1 MIWTSPLLEGY
12 SKWSDE
18 IGAPAVPCP
27 RRGRTSAACPYQAVE
42 KPAWEVRSCCIQKCP
57 ILAKS
62 HGRLERI
69 QKCPTIFYSL
79 IGTISNGLQWP
90 PSTRA
95 PFSPARGI
103 PFARVRLGFNLK
115 TTSNSFHNTFQ
126 VEPYPFRPHSNI
138 NKCQPR
144 RCRFG
149 MVDSWVSSDPAVVAD
164 GPRRRVSQSLT
175 TDCGHGSS
183 LCYRRQSRAAS
194 GIPAASR

>member
-27 RRGRTSAACPYQAVE
+27 RRGRTSAACPYRAVE
-42 KPAWEVRSCCIQKCP
+42 KPAWEVLSCCIQKCS

-90 PSTRA
+90 PQHGRHFRRQEVFLSHACGLVLISRRRPIHFTTPSKWNLTLSDHTRISTN
-95 PFSPARGI
+95 
-103 PFARVRLGFNLK
+103 VNLIAADSAWS
-115 TTSNSFHNTFQ
+115 THG
-126 VEPYPFRPHSNI
+126 FRPI
-138 NKCQPR
+138 RP
-144 RCRFG
+144 
-149 MVDSWVSSDPAVVAD
+149 SWQMGRGD
-164 GPRRRVSQSLT
+164 G
-175 TDCGHGSS
+175 
-183 LCYRRQSRAAS
+183 
-194 GIPAASR
+194 